1 MAYGV
6 AGIQERLANK
16 NSPYFDKQGNLKEG
30 YSLEGGPGYI
40 ATGTA
45 ETRSYS
51 GAGRDGLKLNKG
63 SQTVYQKS
71 DVEKDNTNSD
81 REYGIKGSF
90 DQDSINEF
98 LATTRSRVDD
108 ILSQSSN
115 ESRRDAVIRRSRENI
130 QEDLAA
136 LTENIGDPMDREAGR
151 DRANPRFDPY
161 DAERRQRLLND
172 YEQMAQQNRAAYDK
186 KTAGIGQSGGS
197 QRESLVQLA
206 GRYGAG
212 PLFGHKPYQQARE
225 RGYSDSEILK
235 FLEENPQYQ
244 ATDMYNELKS
254 GNINVANIASNA
266 DRGPAGFKNI
276 IGMM

>member
-1 MAYGV
+1 MVVG
-6 AGIQERLANK
+6 Q
-16 NSPYFDKQGNLKEG
+16 PM
-30 YSLEGGPGYI
+30 P
-40 ATGTA
+40 
-45 ETRSYS
+45 
-51 GAGRDGLKLNKG
+51 GAGMVGATSTSPG
-63 SQTVYQKS
+63 
-71 DVEKDNTNSD
+71 

-90 DQDSINEF
+90 DKDYINEI
-98 LATTRSRVDD
+98 LAGSRSRVDD
-108 ILSQSSN
+108 ILNQSNN
-115 ESRRDAVIRRSRENI
+115 ESRRDALIRKNQESIRS
-130 QEDLAA
+130 DLAY
-136 LTENIGDPMDREAGR
+136 LNETIGDPMDREAER

-172 YEQMAQQNRAAYDK
+172 YEQMAQQNRDAYDK
-186 KTAGIGQSGGS
+186 KTAGIGNLSGGA
-197 QRESLVQLA
+197 QRESLAQLA

-254 GNINVANIASNA
+254 GNINVANITSHA

>member
-1 MAYGV
+1 MVGATST
-6 AGIQERLANK
+6 
-16 NSPYFDKQGNLKEG
+16 SPG
-30 YSLEGGPGYI
+30 
-40 ATGTA
+40 
-45 ETRSYS
+45 
-51 GAGRDGLKLNKG
+51 
-63 SQTVYQKS
+63 
-71 DVEKDNTNSD
+71 

-90 DQDSINEF
+90 DKDYINEL
-98 LATTRSRVDD
+98 LASSRSRVDD
-108 ILSQSSN
+108 ILNQSNN
-115 ESRRDAVIRRSRENI
+115 ESRRDALIRKNQESIRS
-130 QEDLAA
+130 DLEY
-136 LTENIGDPMDREAGR
+136 LNETIGDPIDREAKR

-172 YEQMAQQNRAAYDK
+172 YEQMAQQNRDAYDK
-186 KTAGIGQSGGS
+186 KTAGIGQSE
-197 QRESLVQLA
+197 RESLAQLA

-254 GNINVANIASNA
+254 GNVNLANITSDA
-266 DRGPAGFKNI
+266 DRGNAGFRNI